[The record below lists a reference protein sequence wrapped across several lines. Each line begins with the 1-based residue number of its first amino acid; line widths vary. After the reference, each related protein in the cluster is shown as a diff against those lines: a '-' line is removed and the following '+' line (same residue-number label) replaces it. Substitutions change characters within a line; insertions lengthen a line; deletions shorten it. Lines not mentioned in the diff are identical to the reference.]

1 MPYDPTIGDL
11 FPIPPEVKR
20 LEVFLGE
27 WNVAG
32 TVALDG
38 RTLPVSGKWR
48 FTPAAS
54 GQGLRAS
61 MRLELGP
68 LGAYE
73 EDDLIGYDAES
84 GNIHVFRLTNTAS
97 VLDHTARWTDDRTL
111 QMQYVRTDDGRAY
124 REETTIRLQSPTSFT
139 VRETDRYGDSVV
151 SSMNFDVKKAA
162 NEGDA
167 REP

>member
-27 WNVAG
+27 WDVAG

-48 FTPAAS
+48 FTSAAS
-54 GQGLRAS
+54 GQGLRAT

-68 LGAYE
+68 MGAYE
-73 EDDLIGYDAES
+73 EDDLIGYDAET

-97 VLDHTARWTDDRTL
+97 VLDHTARWTDEHTL
-111 QMQYVRTDDGRAY
+111 QMQYVRNDDGRTY
-124 REETTIRLQSPTSFT
+124 REETTIRLQDPASFT
-139 VRETDRYGDSVV
+139 VRETDRYGDIVV
-151 SSMNFDVKKAA
+151 SSMNFDVKKADGGR
-162 NEGDA
+162 ET